1 LKRFEP
7 NYIDLTWHFLAG
19 AGTQPLDMEAFLTS
33 PSGKSDACEIRD
45 TAGHIY
51 DIRFV
56 PEEVGLHHVS
66 IKYKGIH
73 ITGR

>member
-1 LKRFEP
+1 
-7 NYIDLTWHFLAG
+7 
-19 AGTQPLDMEAFLTS
+19 MEALLTS
-33 PSGKSDACEIRD
+33 PSGKSDACEVRD

-56 PEEVGLHHVS
+56 PEEDGLHHVS

-73 ITGR
+73 ITGRQTVNQSSYIFVFQKHDTNMIG